1 MSRFSSLSF
10 KMPITISL
18 MSALMLVFLLTSS
31 IFFTNKGITQSI
43 NTGFENTVGGYADL
57 FDSILDAQIMVS
69 IAYASSANIRNFLI
83 STIWLNFLDSV
94 SIDPINE
101 YNIIRTEEVLDILF
115 DKNNNF
121 KEYKINFKE
130 YLDEFIKKSKI
141 LTNEKTAQELYD
153 KINIKKDSLI
163 KKEQNKF
170 NKINSKEAPNFEKI
184 LNLFNNIKI
193 ILQSTEK
200 DEEKLRK
207 FLQLIKNKYFIE
219 NN

>member
-1 MSRFSSLSF
+1 M
-10 KMPITISL
+10 
-18 MSALMLVFLLTSS
+18 
-31 IFFTNKGITQSI
+31 
-43 NTGFENTVGGYADL
+43 
-57 FDSILDAQIMVS
+57 
-69 IAYASSANIRNFLI
+69 
-83 STIWLNFLDSV
+83 
-94 SIDPINE
+94 
-101 YNIIRTEEVLDILF
+101 F

-130 YLDEFIKKSKI
+130 YLDEFIKKSRI

-170 NKINSKEAPNFEKI
+170 NKINSKEVPNFEKI